1 MTITTTTSRHDLATA
16 VGTADALFA
25 ALARIEEEGWDGPTG
40 RAVLDYTR
48 RVVVSRAVRSAG
60 FTGGPEAEYA
70 EATGWAAAWE
80 AMTSRC
86 IRTADSP
93 WGVVT
98 AAVRSAV
105 LNERIEETYGTDARS
120 AWRVHRFKEAQRAEV
135 RNRRNGWTAVA
146 DPAALARPL
155 SLSALID
162 AGYEPASVT
171 GATSTSQWRLP
182 IITDLLVRHG
192 WRRDLADAA
201 VLHVCD
207 HARQNPKGYPKAN
220 GWREMSLEL
229 GLPPWQARRVT
240 VLLVGTESW
249 PGLMERLDVGGQA
262 ALAGPAIEAAVRAT
276 VDETMRPPARA
287 ALTIDARTA
296 RRPALAS

>member
-1 MTITTTTSRHDLATA
+1 MTTTTTMSRRDLAAA
-16 VGTADALFA
+16 VGSADALFG
-25 ALARIEEEGWDGPTG
+25 ALARIETEGWDGPTG
-40 RAVLDYTR
+40 REVLDYART
-48 RVVVSRAVRSAG
+48 VVVARAVRSAG

-93 WGVVT
+93 WGVVA

-105 LNERIEETYGTDARS
+105 LNERIAETYGTDARS

-135 RNRRNGWTAVA
+135 RSRRNGWSAVA

-155 SLSALID
+155 SLTALID
-162 AGYEPASVT
+162 AGYEPAAAS
-171 GATSTSQWRLP
+171 GASSPQWRLP
-182 IITDLLVRHG
+182 VITDLLVRHG
-192 WRRDLADAA
+192 WRRDVAHAA

-207 HARQNPKGYPKAN
+207 HARQNSNGHPKAH

-229 GLPPWQARRVT
+229 GIPPWQARRVT

-249 PGLMERLDVGGQA
+249 PGLMERLDVGGEA
-262 ALAGPAIEAAVRAT
+262 ALAGPAIDAAVRAT
-276 VDETMRPPARA
+276 VDESMRPPARA

-296 RRPALAS
+296 RRPAMAS